1 MNLINAPRLVNRA
14 IRFRRLFKALSTA
27 SSRTGWLV
35 AVDAAGPVSIEPE
48 WSDTVVAWINNTR
61 FDAED
66 IVSEKLSSV
75 VSNDAQASL
84 RVTMPQRADL
94 HASSRAGDVRVSGK
108 IEGDVTVNSDAGDV
122 RFDGSIKGAT
132 VAAAAARRL
141 LALRAIESLDAT
153 LAGDGGVDALRISA
167 ARVRVESRAGDVR
180 VGAIYSADAQ
190 LRVEGS
196 GRLGV
201 SAIHGAV
208 RVAAPAAGA
217 RVSLR
222 GITGSVNVSAGDRP
236 IFLHF
241 DSPRGSSAVDALGDV
256 SVTMNAP
263 VAVRVAVT
271 AAKGATVLG
280 EIARGGTFSGLVRIL
295 AEKGAAA
302 GGSGG
307 GSGKIREGA
316 AITGFYEE
324 PGLAASAADSDA
336 AAASISIRSAGT
348 VSIRVVDYAEAAMMA
363 AAERAEA
370 AGA

>member
-1 MNLINAPRLVNRA
+1 MFLINAPRHVVRA
-14 IRFRRLFKALSTA
+14 IGVRRLVKALSTT

-35 AVDAAGPVSIEPE
+35 AVDAAGPVFVEPE
-48 WSDTVVAWINNTR
+48 WNDTVVAWINNTR
-61 FDAED
+61 FDSED

-75 VSNDAQASL
+75 VSDDALASL

-132 VAAAAARRL
+132 VTAAAARRVV
-141 LALRAIESLDAT
+141 ALRAIESLDAT

-167 ARVRVESRAGDVR
+167 ARVRVESRAGGIR

-208 RVAAPAAGA
+208 RVTAPSAGA
-217 RVSLR
+217 RVSVR

-236 IFLHF
+236 IYLHF
-241 DSPRGSSAVDALGDV
+241 DSPRGSSSVDALGDV
-256 SVTMNAP
+256 SVTINAP
-263 VAVRVAVT
+263 VAVRVAVK
-271 AAKGATVLG
+271 AEKGATVLG
-280 EIARGGTFSGLVRIL
+280 EIARGGSFSGLVRIL
-295 AEKGAAA
+295 AKDAVA

-324 PGLAASAADSDA
+324 PGPAASADSDE
-336 AAASISIRSAGT
+336 AAASISIRSAGA

-363 AAERAEA
+363 AAERADA
-370 AGA
+370 ANA